1 METILTEADWD
12 TLLTR
17 ISNQKCTPFLGAG
30 VCFGVL
36 PLACEVAD
44 KWAKEFGYPLSDCS
58 DLARVAQ
65 FLAVER
71 RDFVLPKMKIAE
83 LFKEIPPP
91 NFKDPNEP
99 HGVLANLPLP
109 IYITTNYD
117 DFMVQALRS
126 RGKDPKLVLCRW
138 NRYIKDQKS
147 RPSFESTIK
156 FIPSPA
162 NPVVFH
168 LHGYRE
174 VPESLVLTEDDYL
187 DFLVNISRD
196 QKLIPPSIQGALSSS
211 LLFIGYRLADW
222 DFRVIFRGV
231 IGSIE
236 NSLSG
241 LNVAVQLPP
250 EDSKIDPKKAQEYLS
265 KYFANTRIQ
274 VYWGTAK
281 EFLAELKKRWE
292 EKFGKKE

>member
-17 ISNQKCTPFLGAG
+17 IANQKCTPFLGAG
-30 VCFGVL
+30 ICFGIL
-36 PLACEVAD
+36 PLACDVAK
-44 KWAKEFGYPLSDCS
+44 KWANEFGYPLSDCS

-65 FLAVER
+65 FIAVER
-71 RDFVLPKMKIAE
+71 KDFVLPKMKIAE

-91 NFKDPNEP
+91 DFKDPDEP
-99 HGVLANLPLP
+99 HGILADLPLP

-126 RGKDPKLVLCRW
+126 RKKEPKLVLCRW
-138 NRYIKDQKS
+138 NKYIKDQKS
-147 RPSFESTIK
+147 GPSFESKIK

-162 NPVVFH
+162 NPAVFH

-174 VPESLVLTEDDYL
+174 VPESLVLTEDDYF

-196 QKLIPPSIQGALSSS
+196 QKLIPPSIQGALGSS
-211 LLFIGYRLADW
+211 LLFIGYRLTDW

-231 IGSIE
+231 IGSVE
-236 NSLSG
+236 KSLSG
-241 LNVAVQLPP
+241 LNIAVQLPP
-250 EDSKIDPKKAQEYLS
+250 DDKEIDQKKAQEYLN
-265 KYFANTRIQ
+265 KYFANTKIQ
-274 VYWGTAK
+274 VIWVTAK
-281 EFLAELKKRWE
+281 QFLSELKKRWE